1 MKSVFVKF
9 INRQQVMYTVATL
22 VLAYTSAM
30 PLQAQQIANE
40 TVQSRATTDK
50 GVAGTVAVPQGQ
62 SYGSGKKFIQKYAR
76 VTLYRPAQGFSTG
89 VASISINGHFHT
101 ALQLGGFSEV
111 CVDAGSYEIATHMVK
126 TGGELK
132 NSKDDTATLNPK
144 ASQDLYVRVF
154 EYGDGRAT
162 LTPVREEIAIPELKE
177 VRHQLHAVSR
187 FAQAKNCYGSEV
199 EFDDKEEKTT
209 KENIVLG
216 ADALFEF
223 DRGDIDGI
231 TREGRQS
238 LDKLIAYLQ
247 KRYNNANSSIMVRI
261 SGHADP
267 LGSPLFNQRLSEAR
281 ASAVRRYMIDG
292 GITTQK
298 ITIEGKGAQQPVVT
312 TCAKTATPE
321 SIECNKPNRRVV
333 VKVQELAR

>member
-1 MKSVFVKF
+1 MKSVFLKF
-9 INRQQVMYTVATL
+9 ISNQQAVHIVAIL
-22 VLAYTSAM
+22 LLACTGAM

-40 TVQSRATTDK
+40 AVQSRANSVKD
-50 GVAGTVAVPQGQ
+50 VAGTVVVPQGQ
-62 SYGSGKKFIQKYAR
+62 AYGSGKKFIQKYAR
-76 VTLYRPAQGFSTG
+76 ITLYRPAQGFSTG

-111 CVDAGSYEIATHMVK
+111 CLEAGSFEIAAQMVK

-132 NSKDDTATLNPK
+132 NSKDDAATLNPQ

-162 LTPVREEIAIPELKE
+162 LTLVKEEIAIPELKE

-187 FAQAKNCYGSEV
+187 FAQAKNCYSTDV
-199 EFDDKEEKTT
+199 EIDEKEEKVT
-209 KENIVLG
+209 KENITLG

-223 DRGDIDGI
+223 DRGDINGM
-231 TREGRQS
+231 TNEGRQS
-238 LDKLIAYLQ
+238 LNKLIVYLQ
-247 KRYNNANSSIMVRI
+247 KRYTNGNGVMVRV

-281 ASAVRRYMIDG
+281 ASAVRRYLIEG
-292 GITTQK
+292 GINAQK
-298 ITIEGKGAQQPVVT
+298 ITTEGKGAEQPVVA
-312 TCAKTATPE
+312 TCGKTATPE

-333 VKVQELAR
+333 VKVQELVR

>member
-1 MKSVFVKF
+1 MKSVFLKF
-9 INRQQVMYTVATL
+9 ISNQQAVHTVAAL
-22 VLAYTSAM
+22 LLACTSAM

-40 TVQSRATTDK
+40 AVQSRANSAKD
-50 GVAGTVAVPQGQ
+50 VAGTVVVPQGQ
-62 SYGSGKKFIQKYAR
+62 AYGSGKNFIQKYAR
-76 VTLYRPAQGFSTG
+76 VTLYRPAQGFTTG

-101 ALQLGGFSEV
+101 ALQLGGYSEV
-111 CVDAGSYEIATHMVK
+111 CLEAGSFEIAAQMVK

-132 NSKDDTATLNPK
+132 NSKDDAATLNPQ

-162 LTPVREEIAIPELKE
+162 LTLVKEEIAIPELKE

-187 FAQAKNCYGSEV
+187 FAQAKNCYGTDV
-199 EFDDKEEKTT
+199 EIDEKEEKVT
-209 KENIVLG
+209 KENITLG

-223 DRGDIDGI
+223 DRGDINGM
-231 TREGRQS
+231 TNEGRQS
-238 LDKLIAYLQ
+238 LNKLIVYLQ
-247 KRYNNANSSIMVRI
+247 KLYTNGNGVMLRV

-281 ASAVRRYMIDG
+281 ASAVRRYLIEG
-292 GITTQK
+292 GINAQK
-298 ITIEGKGAQQPVVT
+298 ITTEGKGAEQPVVT
-312 TCAKTATPE
+312 TCGKTATPE

-333 VKVQELAR
+333 VKVQELVR

>member
-1 MKSVFVKF
+1 MKSVFLKF
-9 INRQQVMYTVATL
+9 LTNQQVVYTVATL
-22 VLAYTSAM
+22 VLACTSAM

-40 TVQSRATTDK
+40 TVQSRTNTGKD
-50 GVAGTVAVPQGQ
+50 VAGTVAVPQGQ

-111 CVDAGSYEIATHMVK
+111 CLEAGSFEVAAHMVK
-126 TGGELK
+126 TGAELK
-132 NSKDDTATLNPK
+132 NSKDDAATLNPK

-162 LTPVREEIAIPELKE
+162 LTQVREEIAIPELKD

-187 FAQAKNCYGSEV
+187 FAQAKNCYGSEA
-199 EFDDKEEKTT
+199 EFGEKEEKVT

-223 DRGDIDGI
+223 DRGDIEGM
-231 TREGRQS
+231 TNEGRQS

-247 KRYNNANSSIMVRI
+247 KRYSNGNGVMVRV

-292 GITTQK
+292 GITNQK
-298 ITIEGKGAQQPVVT
+298 ITIEGKGAEQPVVT

>member
-1 MKSVFVKF
+1 MTSVFVKF
-9 INRQQVMYTVATL
+9 LSSQQVVWTVATL
-22 VLAYTSAM
+22 VLACTSAM
-30 PLQAQQIANE
+30 PLQAQQTANE
-40 TVQSRATTDK
+40 VEQGRANTAK
-50 GVAGTVAVPQGQ
+50 ELAGTVAVPQGK

-111 CVDAGSYEIATHMVK
+111 CLEAGSFEFGAHMVK

-144 ASQDLYVRVF
+144 ASQDMYVRVF

-162 LTPVREEIAIPELKE
+162 LTLVREEIAIPELKE

-187 FAQAKNCYGSEV
+187 FAQAKNCYGSEA
-199 EFDDKEEKTT
+199 EFGEKEEKVT

-223 DRGDIDGI
+223 DRGDIEGMTND
-231 TREGRQS
+231 GRQS

-247 KRYNNANSSIMVRI
+247 KRYSNGTGVMVRV

-281 ASAVRRYMIDG
+281 ASAVRSYMIDG
-292 GITTQK
+292 GITSQK

-312 TCAKTATPE
+312 TCAKTTTPE